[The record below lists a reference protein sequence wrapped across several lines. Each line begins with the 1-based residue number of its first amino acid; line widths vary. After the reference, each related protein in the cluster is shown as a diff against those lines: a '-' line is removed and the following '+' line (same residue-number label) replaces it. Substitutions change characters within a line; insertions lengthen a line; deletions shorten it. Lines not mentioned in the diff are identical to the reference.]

1 MKHRVAAKGKN
12 MYVIVGLLALLLG
25 SLAYLATQSGTRE
38 GMEDR
43 GDDEEKEE
51 KEEKKE
57 KKLTIEGMKDMDKKM
72 EGMEHKLE
80 GMKKKMEGMKGKK

>member
-12 MYVIVGLLALLLG
+12 MYVIVGLLTLLLG

-51 KEEKKE
+51 KKE
-57 KKLTIEGMKDMDKKM
+57 KKLTIEGMKDMKKKM
-72 EGMEHKLE
+72 EGMEHKME